1 MDHLPQNGRRHGE
14 HEMART
20 VEDVLSR
27 RTRALL
33 LNAKESRRIAPEVAS
48 IMAKVL
54 DRNEQ
59 WEKEQVAT
67 FNKLAEQYIL
77 K

>member
-1 MDHLPQNGRRHGE
+1 
-14 HEMART
+14 
-20 VEDVLSR
+20 
-27 RTRALL
+27 LL

-48 IMAKVL
+48 IMAIVL
-54 DRNEQ
+54 GKDEQ
-59 WEKEQVAT
+59 WKKDQVET